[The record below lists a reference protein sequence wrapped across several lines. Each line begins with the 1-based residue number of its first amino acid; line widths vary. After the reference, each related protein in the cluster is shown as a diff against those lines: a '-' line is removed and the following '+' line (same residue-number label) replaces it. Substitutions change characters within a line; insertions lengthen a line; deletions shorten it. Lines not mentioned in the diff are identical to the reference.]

1 MEQLYLDAKP
11 LWVKRMAYF
20 RGLLSMQ
27 NNYGG
32 EFGPSSLDLKTLHN
46 ERTNIGG
53 SPHQEY

>member
-32 EFGPSSLDLKTLHN
+32 ESHAVKRSILRGPGRPKTVTQSSL
-46 ERTNIGG
+46 G
-53 SPHQEY
+53 